1 MHFICREKQ
10 FTQFFLVAK
19 RINALCPENIGA
31 LNFAIQKVQTF
42 GASGQGCSMGR
53 GTSWGSSGASMRSDG
68 VKGYARVVPEGQG
81 EV

>member
-42 GASGQGCSMGR
+42 WASGG
-53 GTSWGSSGASMRSDG
+53 G
-68 VKGYARVVPEGQG
+68 VGGGVREKKCCFQERQFHKYNIYMLVFLLVRPKK
-81 EV
+81 